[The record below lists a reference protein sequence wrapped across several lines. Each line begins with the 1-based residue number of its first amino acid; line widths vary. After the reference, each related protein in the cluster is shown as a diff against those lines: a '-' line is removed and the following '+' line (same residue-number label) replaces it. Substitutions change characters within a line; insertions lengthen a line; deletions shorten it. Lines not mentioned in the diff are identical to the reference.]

1 MIYNYIKLSFRSIL
15 KHRSF
20 SAINIVGLAIG
31 IAACLLLAQ
40 YAYLQHSYDDFH
52 ENADR
57 IYRLENRLLVEGGD
71 RGGSISID
79 YELTNA
85 INAAMPQIESMARF
99 DNIDY
104 INNTMIYKGPEGV
117 VSYNE
122 SGVYITDK
130 STFDIFNFEFA
141 YGNASRFDEPD
152 KIILSHE
159 IAKKYFP
166 QGDGL
171 GKKVTLSG
179 NIGAYDYEV
188 VGVLKPL
195 PPNTHF
201 EFSLLLSLDSQ
212 QNYTGEDIRTAFFTY
227 IMLKEGVETE
237 GMVAQLESVGR
248 AHYADRLS
256 AAEGEFYMDMQ
267 PLNKLQLYYP
277 QYPSFK
283 KAGDLKT
290 VNILV
295 IIAII
300 ILLIAWFNY
309 INLSTVKAIER
320 AKEIGIRKV
329 LGSQKKHILWQFVIE
344 SLLINIVAA
353 MIAFTIV
360 QISVPLM
367 KTYLDFPVSFTW
379 DFSFWA
385 LIILMLLAG
394 SLISAVYP
402 ASIMMGFSPLSILSK
417 RIALSHGGVGF
428 RKILVVTQFVISVM
442 LIGATMTVYRQVSF
456 MSAADLGINIDNIVV
471 LKSPPGDLTVKGN
484 NFFEALGTFKNEL
497 ERNNLI
503 SVMTSSSAVPG
514 RPITWGTS
522 MKRLEQTE
530 KERVDMMLIAVGDR
544 FDEAYKLE
552 LIAGRLLR
560 KGDNP
565 WSNGHI
571 VINEEAARQLG
582 FASPEAAIGERVDAP
597 GSGTGT
603 LVIKGVVGNHNHQSL
618 RSGYLPITYMPSVWA
633 NYYSVKLNISP
644 DLSPQDQLGQVKA
657 GVDLVRDKW
666 EEFFPFATMD
676 YFFLDEDFDNQ
687 YKNDRQFGLIF
698 GLFAGLAIIIASLGL
713 LGLSSFAIARR
724 TKEIGV
730 RKVLGASDAHVV
742 RILSREYIVLIIVA
756 NLIAVPLA
764 WYFLSQWLSGYHF
777 RIELGWWL
785 AFIPMAIVFTIAI
798 ATIGIKVLK
807 VAGSNPVH
815 SLRYE

>member
-1 MIYNYIKLSFRSIL
+1 MIYNYLKLSFRNIL

-52 ENADR
+52 DKADR
-57 IYRLENRLLVEGGD
+57 IYRLENKLLVEGGD
-71 RGGSISID
+71 KGGSINIE
-79 YELTNA
+79 YALTNA
-85 INAAMPQIESMARF
+85 ISAELPQIETMVRF

-104 INNTMIYKGPEGV
+104 VNNTMVYKGPEGV
-117 VSYNE
+117 TSYNE
-122 SGVYITDK
+122 SGVYITDREA
-130 STFDIFNFEFA
+130 FELFNFEFA
-141 YGNASRFDEPD
+141 YGNGSRFDEPD
-152 KIILSHE
+152 KAVLSSE
-159 IAKKYFP
+159 LAQRYFP
-166 QGDGL
+166 DGNAL
-171 GKKVTLSG
+171 GKKITLSG
-179 NIGAYDYEV
+179 NIGSFDYEV

-195 PPNTHF
+195 PANTHF
-201 EFSLLLSLDSQ
+201 DFNLLLSFDSEK
-212 QNYTGEDIRTAFFTY
+212 NYAGDEIRTAFYTY
-227 IMLKEGVETE
+227 VLLREGVDAQS
-237 GMVAQLESVGR
+237 MIPQLERVGKNY
-248 AHYADRLS
+248 YASQLS
-256 AAEGEFYMDMQ
+256 AAEGALFFDMH
-267 PLNKLQLYYP
+267 PLSKLQLYYP

-290 VNILV
+290 VNILGIV
-295 IIAII
+295 AFI

-329 LGSQKKHILWQFVIE
+329 LGSQKQHILWQFVVE
-344 SLLINIVAA
+344 SLLINLVAA
-353 MIAFTIV
+353 LIAFTIV
-360 QISVPLM
+360 QISIPLM
-367 KTYLDFPVSFTW
+367 KNYLDFTVTFTW
-379 DFSFWA
+379 DATFWF
-385 LIILMLLAG
+385 LIISMLLIG
-394 SLISAVYP
+394 SLISALYP

-417 RIALSHGGVGF
+417 RITLNHGGVGF

-456 MSAADLGINIDNIVV
+456 MTAADLGINIQNILV
-471 LKSPPGDLTVKGN
+471 LKSPPGDLTNQGN

-503 SVMTSSSAVPG
+503 STMTSSSAVPG

-522 MKRLEQTE
+522 MKRLDQSE
-530 KERVDMMLIAVGDR
+530 KDRINMLLIAVGEQ
-544 FDEAYKLE
+544 FDQTYELE
-552 LIAGRLLR
+552 LLAGRLLK

-565 WSNGHI
+565 WTTGDV
-571 VINEEAARQLG
+571 VINLEASRQLG
-582 FASPEAAIGERVDAP
+582 FANPEDAIGHRVDAP
-597 GSGTGT
+597 GTGT
-603 LVIKGVVGNHNHQSL
+603 QSLIVRGVVGNHNHESL
-618 RSGYLPITYMPSVWA
+618 RSGYMPITYMQSIWA
-633 NYYSVKLNISP
+633 NYYSIKLNI
-644 DLSPQDQLGQVKA
+644 DGQLSDHERLAQVKA
-657 GVDLVRDKW
+657 GVELVSDKW
-666 EEFFPFATMD
+666 EELFPFATME

-742 RILSREYIVLIIVA
+742 RLLSREYILLIVVA
-756 NLIAVPLA
+756 NFIAVPLA
-764 WYFLSQWLSGYHF
+764 WYFLGQWLDGYHF

-785 AFIPMAIVFTIAI
+785 ALIPMAIVLTIAI
-798 ATIGIKVLK
+798 ATISIKVVK
-807 VAGSNPVH
+807 VAGSNPVE